1 MSTKNLIL
9 KALRENNHGYL
20 SGETLSNHLDISR
33 TAVWKAIKALREEGY
48 IIQAVTNKGY
58 KLIEE
63 DGIITEENLRA
74 FLPANYKNNDIHIYD
89 TLDSMALVLQVKS
102 VVPIK
107 EMVSINL
114 ANRPLNM

>member
-1 MSTKNLIL
+1 MASRNDML
-9 KALRENNHGYL
+9 KTRDEYINGIRKELLGPGSEISIPDKI
-20 SGETLSNHLDISR
+20 SGKGSCSNPDI
-33 TAVWKAIKALREEGY
+33 A
-48 IIQAVTNKGY
+48 
-58 KLIEE
+58 
-63 DGIITEENLRA
+63 D
-74 FLPANYKNNDIHIYD
+74 IYD